1 MLQSAAWLKEKVT
14 RKYYKETSLEIAI
27 WTQSILPSLF
37 SKHMFCSVH
46 PINLILHL
54 SLFANFFVYFLPSST
69 LIIFFPF
76 P

>member
-27 WTQSILPSLF
+27 RTQSILPSLF

-46 PINLILHL
+46 PINVILQL
-54 SLFANFFVYFLPSST
+54 SFFANFLFTFSP
-69 LIIFFPF
+69 PR
-76 P
+76 PW

>member
-27 WTQSILPSLF
+27 RTQSILPSLF

-46 PINLILHL
+46 PINVILQL
-54 SLFANFFVYFLPSST
+54 SFFANFLFTFSP
-69 LIIFFPF
+69 PR

>member
-27 WTQSILPSLF
+27 RTQSILPSLF

-46 PINLILHL
+46 PINVILHL
-54 SLFANFFVYFLPSST
+54 SLFANFLFTFSPPRPL
-69 LIIFFPF
+69 
-76 P
+76 

>member
-14 RKYYKETSLEIAI
+14 RKYFKETSLEIAI
-27 WTQSILPSLF
+27 RTQSILPSVF

-46 PINLILHL
+46 PINVILHL
-54 SLFANFFVYFLPSST
+54 SLFANFLFTFSP
-69 LIIFFPF
+69 PR

>member
-27 WTQSILPSLF
+27 RTQSILPSVF

-46 PINLILHL
+46 PINVIPHL
-54 SLFANFFVYFLPSST
+54 SLFANFLFTFSP
-69 LIIFFPF
+69 PR